1 MAERAIAVSDKRRRK
16 TLMNRLRR
24 YAVLYLLIVI
34 PIAYLFVLRIYPIL
48 LQVVLSF
55 KDYTLKQG
63 IWGSRWVGV
72 DNFTELFGSNS
83 FQRILVNTLRISLLR
98 LACGFFPP
106 IILSIMLFDMTS
118 KRFRSFS
125 QSILYIPH
133 FFSWVIVYAIV
144 QVLFQNTG
152 YINAIRVFFGGEPT
166 DFLMDVDYFL
176 PILIGSGIWK
186 GLGWSTIIYLA
197 ALTGINIELFE
208 VAKIDGAG
216 PLQRVWYIT
225 IPGILPVIAFVLT
238 MSLGSI
244 LSAAGSE
251 QIILFYGPANY
262 SVSDVIGT
270 WVYRQGLGKL
280 KYSLGSAVAMFESS
294 VGLILV
300 LLCNWIASRYA
311 GVGIW

>member
-1 MAERAIAVSDKRRRK
+1 MAERSIAVSDKRRRK

-24 YAVLYLLIVI
+24 YAILYLLIVI

-83 FQRILVNTLRISLLR
+83 FQRILVNTLRISVLR

-280 KYSLGSAVAMFESS
+280 KYSLGSAVAMFEST

>member
-300 LLCNWIASRYA
+300 LFCNWIASRYA